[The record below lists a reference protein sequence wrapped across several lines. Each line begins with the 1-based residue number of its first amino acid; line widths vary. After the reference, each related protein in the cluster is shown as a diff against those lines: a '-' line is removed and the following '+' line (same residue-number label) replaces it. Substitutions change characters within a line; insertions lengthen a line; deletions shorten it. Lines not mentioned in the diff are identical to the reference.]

1 MSKSRNKSRW
11 FLMGLTAIIVIG
23 ITAVTLSYSQEKSAT
38 SSEEMSS
45 AKMVNSAEPN
55 EMMEHKGMMMG
66 PKGMMAHAEMRQAEM
81 KHLNDAMESLDMA
94 SKAMDSGDTKTAK
107 AELEKAKMNLAALK
121 QSIERPMKMRMAN
134 TRCPMTGMTIDPMKV
149 PESQT
154 RMCKG
159 MKIGFCS
166 SDCLVA
172 WDKLSDA
179 EKDAKLKE
187 VMPAVNVSCPI
198 SGKTIDRMKLPD
210 NQTRMYKGM
219 KIGFCCP
226 ACPPVWD
233 KLSDAEK
240 DAKLEKVMPA
250 HEIPHQEK

>member
-1 MSKSRNKSRW
+1 
-11 FLMGLTAIIVIG
+11 
-23 ITAVTLSYSQEKSAT
+23 
-38 SSEEMSS
+38 
-45 AKMVNSAEPN
+45 
-55 EMMEHKGMMMG
+55 
-66 PKGMMAHAEMRQAEM
+66 MRQAEM

-107 AELEKAKMNLAALK
+107 AELDKARMNLAALK
-121 QSIERPMKMRMAN
+121 QSMEKSMKMRTVN

-149 PESQT
+149 PENQT

-166 SDCLVA
+166 PDCPVA
-172 WDKLSDA
+172 WDKFSDA
-179 EKDAKLKE
+179 EKDAKLQE
-187 VMPAVNVSCPI
+187 VTPAANVSCPI

-210 NQTRMYKGM
+210 NQVRMYKGI

-226 ACPPVWD
+226 ACPPAWD

-240 DAKLEKVMPA
+240 DAKLEKAMPA
-250 HEIPHQEK
+250 HERPHQEK